1 MIVLLHQIIYSNVI
15 QSTTMP
21 HNYRIKTNIM
31 VCFKKL
37 NVFQTVNLA
46 SIEQLKCGITW
57 SSLYVELPVFSVIS
71 LNDAKH
77 ILRLLT
83 FKYGTEQE

>member
-37 NVFQTVNLA
+37 NVCVPDSESGFYWA
-46 SIEQLKCGITW
+46 
-57 SSLYVELPVFSVIS
+57 
-71 LNDAKH
+71 A
-77 ILRLLT
+77 
-83 FKYGTEQE
+83 

>member
-1 MIVLLHQIIYSNVI
+1 M
-15 QSTTMP
+15 
-21 HNYRIKTNIM
+21 
-31 VCFKKL
+31 
-37 NVFQTVNLA
+37 NLA

-77 ILRLLT
+77 ILRLPT